1 MEAIKVMR
9 LSTRGR
15 YGVRAMLDL
24 AINSGKSPASLR
36 DIALRQEVS
45 ADYLEQLMRRLRTA
59 GLAVSVRGPHGGFRL
74 TRLAEKITLWEIVS
88 ALEDEIAAVHCVDDA
103 VGVEPRRKPCDRKST
118 CAAHLLWK
126 GLSLHIRG
134 YLEKRT
140 LADLR
145 REALKISNQSVRKQ
159 PLPSSD

>member
-1 MEAIKVMR
+1 MR

-45 ADYLEQLMRRLRTA
+45 ADYLEQLLRRLRDA
-59 GLAVSVRGPHGGFRL
+59 GLAVSVRGPLGGSQLARP
-74 TRLAEKITLWEIVS
+74 AEKITLWEIVS
-88 ALEDEIAAVHCVDDA
+88 ALEGEIAAVHCVDDA
-103 VGVEPRRKPCDRKST
+103 MGSDPRRAPCHRKDT

-126 GLSLHIRG
+126 GLSLQIRD

-145 REALKISNQSVRKQ
+145 REASEISWKPVVNQAGDT
-159 PLPSSD
+159 SD